1 MSAQEWSTSAE
12 IQIYDSSFA
21 SLSNEYQIILLRPE
35 KLELVNT
42 AAYLPGVR
50 FFYIPCYP
58 DCSGIVVL
66 NVVLAVI
73 FTYKLLFFEKM

>member
-35 KLELVNT
+35 KLELVDI

-50 FFYIPCYP
+50 FFC
-58 DCSGIVVL
+58 DCSNTVVL
-66 NVVLAVI
+66 YVVLVVV
-73 FTYKLLFFEKM
+73 FLVNCCFLRK